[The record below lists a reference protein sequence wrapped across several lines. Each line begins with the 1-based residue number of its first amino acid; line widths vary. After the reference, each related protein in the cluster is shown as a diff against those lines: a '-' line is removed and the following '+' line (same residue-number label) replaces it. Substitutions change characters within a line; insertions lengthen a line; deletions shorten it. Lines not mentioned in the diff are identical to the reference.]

1 MFIKS
6 KSWNGYQ
13 PLVGPENPGSTIL
26 SSTWNDSNFGNI
38 DISCNRAAD
47 RPLAKREH
55 HMRSLILSILL
66 ENQLSSRRTTCRQ
79 QKMFGSQPMLALC
92 SLAAKHG
99 LTAKRDLGSDLC
111 RKLSRRRSRPCEADL
126 SQRRSMRQSGTT
138 AHSMLFLVRSW
149 EAIYAQ
155 ICLDVARGHSR
166 PISLN
171 ADQAAQEPPVP
182 PNR

>member
-1 MFIKS
+1 MLLLVGSAIRSSMSRGMRSKRTSSSNEPNDAMFIKS

-26 SSTWNDSNFGNI
+26 SSTWNDNNFGNI

-79 QKMFGSQPMLALC
+79 QKMFVMMGATGQWRGHATRVP
-92 SLAAKHG
+92 
-99 LTAKRDLGSDLC
+99 
-111 RKLSRRRSRPCEADL
+111 RRRLRDA
-126 SQRRSMRQSGTT
+126 
-138 AHSMLFLVRSW
+138 
-149 EAIYAQ
+149 
-155 ICLDVARGHSR
+155 
-166 PISLN
+166 
-171 ADQAAQEPPVP
+171 
-182 PNR
+182 